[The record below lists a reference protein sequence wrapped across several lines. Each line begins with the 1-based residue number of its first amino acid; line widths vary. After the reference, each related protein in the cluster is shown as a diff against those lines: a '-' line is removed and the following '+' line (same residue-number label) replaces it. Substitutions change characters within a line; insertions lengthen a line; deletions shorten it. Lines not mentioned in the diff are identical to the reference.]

1 MLPNTF
7 VCFFQVKETLFYDER
22 IKTKSKE
29 KHLLED
35 TISAMLLSFCCVV
48 VVGGEKY
55 TEDVNKVRNELVN
68 YFLLFSC
75 SLPACFHK
83 PTLFFL
89 ITLNFIFHN
98 ENICTCNT
106 LYLKLTHY
114 VCLAVFIF

>member
-1 MLPNTF
+1 ML
-7 VCFFQVKETLFYDER
+7 FQVKETLFYDER

-55 TEDVNKVRNELVN
+55 TEDVNKVRNELLN
-68 YFLLFSC
+68 YFLL
-75 SLPACFHK
+75 LTGLFHK

-89 ITLNFIFHN
+89 ITLNFIFDH
-98 ENICTCNT
+98 ENTFACNT

-114 VCLAVFIF
+114 VCLAVFIFWFSTVDIIP